1 MSSSATAAA
10 AAIDNACKWKL
21 IPQLS
26 SVSTLKGKKG
36 RREGWLYTRAAERP
50 NTETETRLKR
60 VEKGREKEP
69 AISAAAAA
77 TTYTEALSLLEKVGK
92 LLLLLLERKN
102 LAREKTEEDEANYD
116 YH

>member
-1 MSSSATAAA
+1 METNSSIELSV
-10 AAIDNACKWKL
+10 NA
-21 IPQLS
+21 QRE
-26 SVSTLKGKKG
+26 KGKERG
-36 RREGWLYTRAAERP
+36 VAIYPGCRETKYGDR
-50 NTETETRLKR
+50 NTAKT
-60 VEKGREKEP
+60 GRESEREREREP